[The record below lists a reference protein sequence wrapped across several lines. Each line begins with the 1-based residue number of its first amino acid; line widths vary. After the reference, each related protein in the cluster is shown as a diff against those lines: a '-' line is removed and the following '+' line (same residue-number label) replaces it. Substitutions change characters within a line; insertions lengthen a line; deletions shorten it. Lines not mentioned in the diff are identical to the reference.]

1 MFVENVLI
9 SGPIGISAGKKI
21 AGLYL
26 IERNI
31 KLLSQVGIKKI
42 YIDFSAEDLELF
54 NKKIFKH
61 VKNVG
66 AATCRP
72 QIITDKSASP
82 PRNILKL
89 TPAIF
94 LQQQYF
100 NYPEKYFKKQN
111 THYTPII
118 SDELFE
124 IKNGDDIKKGE
135 KLISDY
141 IIKNTGG
148 FIAQK
153 INKRISLPI
162 SIRMAKTRI
171 HPNYLTVFNMIIGLL
186 SSYFIYLSTLSYFSD
201 KINYFLMAA
210 LGGLFFQAAS
220 VLDGVDG
227 EVAKFTLTVSK
238 LGGWLD
244 TLSDN
249 ATLLLFLISNS
260 YLFYTVM
267 GGTASFITIAVLF
280 ISLAIMLFI
289 MVNYLSKYSDSGSL
303 VAYDREFLQKLPPS
317 DKLVQ
322 FALKM
327 KYLTK
332 KEMFSIIFCLIGFTG
347 YIYLII
353 PMAAFALFSSAVIL
367 TIIHFR
373 YIKQVVK
380 KKL

>member
-1 MFVENVLI
+1 MFIENVLI
-9 SGPIGISAGKKI
+9 NGPIGESANKKI

-31 KLLSQVGIKKI
+31 KLLSLIGIKKI
-42 YIDFSAEDLELF
+42 YINFSDSDLELF
-54 NKKIFKH
+54 NKKILKYVNK
-61 VKNVG
+61 VK
-66 AATCRP
+66 AE
-72 QIITDKSASP
+72 IITDRSTIP
-82 PRNILKL
+82 ERGLLKI
-89 TPAIF
+89 TPEIF

-100 NYPEKYFKKQN
+100 NYPEKYFKEEN
-111 THYTPII
+111 ENYTPIT

-124 IKNGDDIKKGE
+124 IKNESDIKKST
-135 KLISDY
+135 KLISGY
-141 IIKNTGG
+141 IIENTGG
-148 FIAQK
+148 YIAQK

-162 SIRMAKTRI
+162 SIILAKTRI
-171 HPNYLTVFNMIIGLL
+171 HPNYLTVFNMIIGVL
-186 SSYFIYLSTLSYFSD
+186 SSYFIYLSVFSYFSD
-201 KINYFLMAA
+201 KVNYILMV

-227 EVAKFTLTVSK
+227 EVAKFTLRVSK

-260 YLFYTVM
+260 YLYYIVM
-267 GGTASFITIAVLF
+267 GGAASFITIIVLF
-280 ISLAIMLFI
+280 ISLAVMLYI
-289 MVNYLSKYSDSGSL
+289 MVNFLSKFSDSGSL
-303 VAYDREFLQKLPPS
+303 VAYDREFLQTLPSS
-317 DKLVQ
+317 DMLVK

-332 KEMFSIIFCLIGFTG
+332 KEMFSIIFCLMGFTG

-353 PMAAFALFSSAVIL
+353 PMAAFVLLAAAVIL

-373 YIKQVVK
+373 FIKEVEMK
-380 KKL
+380 KR